1 MKVMTGVLTAMV
13 LVLAYGVAYADDD
26 IIMAGK
32 DVGTELYDNAFRV
45 GDITMDHKDFARVPN
60 PAEANIEVGAVLDN
74 TTYAKDEGM
83 LDSEARGSAAG
94 GTSTDSELDRI
105 WDKALG
111 PGGSDLP

>member
-1 MKVMTGVLTAMV
+1 MKVMTGVLTTMV
-13 LVLAYGVAYADDD
+13 FVLAFGLAYADDV
-26 IIMAGK
+26 ITPGK
-32 DVGTELYDNAFRV
+32 DVGTVLYESAFPA
-45 GDITMDHKDFARVPN
+45 GDITMAHKDFSRVPN
-60 PAEANIEVGAVLDN
+60 VLEAQIEVGAIVNN

-94 GTSTDSELDRI
+94 GMSTESELDRI